1 MATELQ
7 NFLREN
13 GPDALIKTFG
23 VYHKQHPKYP
33 NLYQFT
39 YDQIEADAH
48 KAHPVVRQSRG
59 VILDKDKD
67 WEVVARP
74 FDRFFNVGEACAAPV
89 EWRTSR
95 VQEKVDGSLCIVYYY
110 DNQWHVATK
119 GTPDASGNVNGFS
132 FTFAELFWNIAK
144 KQGVKDY
151 FEELA
156 NKEFTYLF
164 ELTSIFNKVVV
175 RYPEPQLTLIGIR
188 ATAYGDE
195 VNSGEF
201 KVHPARKY
209 LNPVKEYSFSSQ
221 EEMVEFAKNING
233 TQGEGFVVVDADFN
247 RIKVKSDNYIAL
259 SHMKD
264 GFGPRRAMEIVRK
277 AEGDEVQ
284 VYIDAFPEF
293 KSLFDET
300 RSKYSELLNHLKD
313 SYGCIK
319 HIESQKEFA
328 LAAVKTKLSGAL
340 FNVRK
345 GTTTF
350 EKYLAEMNIKH
361 LVEVCGMK
369 YDIEETGDQLL

>member
-1 MATELQ
+1 
-7 NFLREN
+7 
-13 GPDALIKTFG
+13 
-23 VYHKQHPKYP
+23 
-33 NLYQFT
+33 
-39 YDQIEADAH
+39 
-48 KAHPVVRQSRG
+48 
-59 VILDKDKD
+59 
-67 WEVVARP
+67 
-74 FDRFFNVGEACAAPV
+74 
-89 EWRTSR
+89 

-151 FEELA
+151 FEDLA
-156 NKEFTYLF
+156 NAEFTYLF

-175 RYPEPQLTLIGIR
+175 SYPEPKLTLIGIR

-195 VNSGEF
+195 VSSGEF

-233 TQGEGFVVVDADFN
+233 TQGEGFVVVDANFN

-284 VYIDAFPEF
+284 VYIDSFPEF
-293 KSLFDET
+293 KPLFDEAKK
-300 RSKYSELLNHLKD
+300 KYDELLNHLKD
-313 SYGCIK
+313 SYDHIK
-319 HIESQKEFA
+319 HIENQKEFA
-328 LAAVKTKLSGAL
+328 LVAIKTKLSGAL
-340 FNVRK
+340 FSVRK
-345 GTTTF
+345 GETTF

-361 LVEVCGMK
+361 LVEICGMK
-369 YDIEETGDQLL
+369 YEVETVAA